1 MNLRPK
7 KELSATEI
15 QRGLKYVIGD
25 GLAAEAMIAL
35 TGGAFLVAMA
45 LLMGANNFQVGLLAA
60 LPTFTNIFQLL
71 SIWLVRKYNNRRAI
85 AVICGYLARIPL
97 LAIGILPFF
106 FSSSTTVGVLIF
118 FLFFH
123 YFFGSIAGPSWNSWM
138 KDLVPENS
146 LGTYF
151 AKRSRFTQILNVVL
165 SIAIALS
172 LDYIKKYYPDYQLAA
187 YGAMFLFGGI
197 IGIIGAWILSKAPE
211 PEGTPLKENI
221 LKLIKKPLK
230 DNNFRR
236 LLVFNSLWVFA
247 INIATPF
254 FTVFLL
260 KRLDIA
266 LSFVIALGIISQ
278 VSSILTLNLWGTFA
292 DRYSNKTIIA
302 ISGPL
307 YIACFIA
314 WSFVG
319 IYTTYTINIMLLVL
333 IYIVMGI
340 STAGINLSLTNIGLK
355 LAPREEAIVY
365 LSAKNIIT
373 SVFSAVAPVI
383 GGLLADF
390 FTSRHLYLR
399 LEYGEPNLTKIFRLL
414 ELREWN
420 FLFLITAFLALIAMQ
435 FLVQVKETGEVD
447 KEEVRRIMR
456 KSIKGG
462 LREYFLIGYLI
473 NWHEQLWAIIRKR
486 LVR

>member
-7 KELSATEI
+7 KQLTENEI
-15 QRGLKYVIGD
+15 EKGLKYVIGD

-45 LLMGANNFQVGLLAA
+45 LLMGATNFQIGLLAA
-60 LPTFTNIFQLL
+60 LPTFTNLFQLL

-85 AVICGYLARIPL
+85 AVICGVLARVPL
-97 LAIGILPFF
+97 LAIGVLPFF
-106 FSSSTTVGVLIF
+106 FSTSTTVEVLIF

-138 KDLVPENS
+138 KDLVPESS

-165 SIAIALS
+165 SIGIALT
-172 LDYIKKYYPDYQLAA
+172 LDYVKKAYPDYQLFA
-187 YGAMFLFGGI
+187 YGGMFFAGGLIGLF
-197 IGIIGAWILSKAPE
+197 GAWILSKAPE
-211 PEGTPLKENI
+211 PEGVPLTDNI
-221 LKLIKKPLK
+221 LKLIRRPLQ
-230 DNNFRR
+230 DSNFRR
-236 LLVFNSLWVFA
+236 LLVFNSVWVFA

-260 KRLDIA
+260 KRLGIA
-266 LSFVIALGIISQ
+266 LSFVIVLGIISQ
-278 VSSILTLNLWGTFA
+278 LSSIFTLRLWGTFA

-302 ISGPL
+302 VSGPL

-319 IYTTYTINIMLLVL
+319 IYATYYINIALLAL
-333 IYIVMGI
+333 IYIFMGI

-355 LAPREEAIVY
+355 LAPREQAIVY

-373 SVFSAVAPVI
+373 SVFSAVAPIV

-399 LEYGEPNLTKIFRLL
+399 LEYGGPNLTKVFRLL
-414 ELREWN
+414 ELQEWN
-420 FLFLITAFLALIAMQ
+420 FLFLITAFLALIALQ

-447 KEEVRRIMR
+447 KEEVRRILR
-456 KSIKGG
+456 KSIRGG

-473 NWHEQLWAIIRKR
+473 DWHEQLWAIIRKR